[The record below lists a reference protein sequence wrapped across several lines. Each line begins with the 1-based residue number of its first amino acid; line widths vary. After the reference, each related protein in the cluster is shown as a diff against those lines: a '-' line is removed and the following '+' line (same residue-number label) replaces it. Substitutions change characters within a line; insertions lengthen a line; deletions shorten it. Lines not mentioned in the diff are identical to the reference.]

1 MLFFLIS
8 SEYFSISHRQIFPS
22 RRGAEFAEYG
32 NTNGKK
38 DSFSRWGAENCYCK
52 TKNLFN

>member
-38 DSFSRWGAENCYCK
+38 DSFSR
-52 TKNLFN
+52 